1 MKSKRIALVLAF
13 VAVAAVI
20 AALIYGYARLSREQ
34 AADAQ
39 GDAPIVAPSKVERE
53 GGGGTGVQLDLPTQ
67 KLIGL
72 ETTNLAAATLPPEV
86 RGYGRV
92 LDPAPLAGL
101 VGDLASARV
110 AWAASSKEFQRV
122 TALFHQGENASA
134 KTLEAAEAAMQRDQ
148 VALHLAETRLVSEW
162 GGGVV
167 GEPDLPAFVQSLAAR
182 QSALVRLE
190 LPAGETAPATPAGA
204 RLVPPGNGALI
215 EARFLGRATTTD
227 PQVQGEGFLFLVTN
241 APAALTPGL
250 ALTGFLRLPG
260 EPAHGVIVPEDA
272 VVRSEERAWI
282 YVQTDATKFVRREI
296 ALTRPAATGWFV
308 TNGVAPAE
316 RVVVTGAQTLL
327 SEERKAQIK
336 VGD

>member
-1 MKSKRIALVLAF
+1 MKTRLFLAF
-13 VAVAAVI
+13 VALAAV
-20 AALIYGYARLSREQ
+20 AALIYGYTRLSREQ

-53 GGGGTGVQLDLPTQ
+53 GGGGTVVRLDLPAQ

-72 ETTNLAAATLPPEV
+72 ETTSLAAAALPPEV
-86 RGYGRV
+86 RGFGRV
-92 LDPAPLAGL
+92 LDPTPLVGL

-110 AWAASSKEFQRV
+110 AWEASSKEFQRV
-122 TALFHQGENASA
+122 TGLFHQGANASA
-134 KTLEAAEAAMQRDQ
+134 KTMEAAEAAMQRDQ
-148 VALHLAETRLVSEW
+148 IALHLAETRLLSEW
-162 GGGVV
+162 GGGVA
-167 GEPDLPAFVQSLAAR
+167 GEPDLPAFVESLATR

-190 LPAGETAPATPAGA
+190 LPAGETAKATPVGA
-204 RLVPPGNGALI
+204 RLAAPGNRAPI

-241 APAALTPGL
+241 APAGLAPGL
-250 ALTGFLRLPG
+250 ALTGFVQLPG
-260 EPAHGVIVPEDA
+260 EPARGVVVPDDA
-272 VVRSEERAWI
+272 VVRDADHAWV
-282 YVQTDATKFVRREI
+282 YVQTGATNFVRREI
-296 ALTRPAATGWFV
+296 ALTRPAVTGWFV

-327 SEERKAQIK
+327 SEERKGQIK

>member
-1 MKSKRIALVLAF
+1 MKTRFFLALLAL
-13 VAVAAVI
+13 AAI
-20 AALIYGYARLSREQ
+20 AALIYGYVRMRAERSSQ
-34 AADAQ
+34 AE
-39 GDAPIVAPSKVERE
+39 GEKPVAVQPRGEPTHGETV
-53 GGGGTGVQLDLPTQ
+53 VQLDLPTQ

-72 ETTNLAAATLPPEV
+72 ETVNLAAATLPPEV
-86 RGYGRV
+86 RAYGRV
-92 LDPAPLAGL
+92 LDPAPLVGL

-110 AWAASSKEFQRV
+110 AWEASSKEFQRV
-122 TALFHQGENASA
+122 TELFRQGENASA
-134 KTLEAAEAAMQRDQ
+134 KLVEAAEAATKRDQ
-148 VALHLAETRLVSEW
+148 IARHTAEARLVSEW
-162 GGGVV
+162 GAGVA
-167 GEPDLPAFVQSLAAR
+167 GETNLPAFVQSLATR
-182 QSALVRLE
+182 QSALARLE
-190 LPAGETAPATPAGA
+190 LPTGEIAKATPAGA
-204 RLVPPGNGALI
+204 LLVPPGNGPPI

-227 PQVQGEGFLFLVTN
+227 PQVQGQGFLFLVTN
-241 APAALTPGL
+241 APAGLSPGL
-250 ALTGFLRLPG
+250 AVTGFLHLPG

-327 SEERKAQIK
+327 SEERKGQIK